1 MLEPEVP
8 FEIHRDRLRIEVKK
22 DSGGSYETTT
32 NIDFAENLRTDP
44 HYAFKLDGSIL
55 TIYKITDK
63 EHKVLELL
71 NNIRKL
77 PGEARASL
85 QRFWRTSAV
94 KFRFPQN
101 C

>member
-63 EHKVLELL
+63 
-71 NNIRKL
+71 N
-77 PGEARASL
+77 
-85 QRFWRTSAV
+85 T
-94 KFRFPQN
+94 KF
-101 C
+101 

>member
-55 TIYKITDK
+55 TIYKITRQRTQSSRTAEQHPK
-63 EHKVLELL
+63 T
-71 NNIRKL
+71 
-77 PGEARASL
+77 PG
-85 QRFWRTSAV
+85 
-94 KFRFPQN
+94 
-101 C
+101 